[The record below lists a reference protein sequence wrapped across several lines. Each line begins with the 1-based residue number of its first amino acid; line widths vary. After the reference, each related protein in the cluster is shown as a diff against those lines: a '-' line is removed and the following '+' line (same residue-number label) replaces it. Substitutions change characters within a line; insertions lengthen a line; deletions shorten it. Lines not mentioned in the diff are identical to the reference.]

1 MPKLRQRES
10 LAAAGAGQRVDGAP
24 HSPVDIAPGL
34 QLRLEFYQ
42 MVVDVKGG
50 VFNMTVGQLASI
62 VHSHPAQRKEVH
74 N

>member
-10 LAAAGAGQRVDGAP
+10 LAAARAGQRVDGAP